1 MVVLAGKIT
10 GAAALVGRKLAQFRG
25 RAAAERAESWISAL
39 HLGINNVD
47 FDMVRNGEL
56 RALKLMGQFNPQ
68 CILDV
73 GANVGEWSLIAS
85 ELFPAA
91 TIHSFE
97 VVPSTY
103 SELVKKTEHLP
114 NILTNPFGLSD
125 EAGEIT
131 IHLGSEGSTDATACK
146 IEGMNLHEKLY
157 VNRVQG
163 RTHTGADYLLEKQIG
178 SVDFLKIDTEG
189 MDLRVIRGF
198 GDSLG
203 RVRALQFEYGI
214 FNIASRDLL
223 IDFCNY
229 LGSMGFLVGKVF
241 PQSVEF
247 FDYHFNLENFY
258 YSNYIAVKKDDTAVI
273 STMQKGCP

>member
-1 MVVLAGKIT
+1 MAVLARKIT
-10 GAAALVGRKLAQFRG
+10 GAAALIGRKLAQLRG
-25 RAAAERAESWISAL
+25 RAAAERAESWASAF
-39 HLGINNVD
+39 HRAINNVD

-56 RALKLMGQFNPQ
+56 RALKLMGRFNPE

-103 SELVKKTEHLP
+103 TELVKKTGHQP
-114 NILTNPFGLSD
+114 NILPNQFGLSD

-131 IHLGSEGSTDATACK
+131 IYLGSKGSTDATAFK

-157 VNRVQG
+157 VNRIQG
-163 RTHTGADYLLEKQIG
+163 QTRTGTDYLLEKQIG

-189 MDLRVIRGF
+189 MDLRVIKGF
-198 GDSLG
+198 GGSLD
-203 RVRALQFEYGI
+203 RVRVIQFEYGI

-223 IDFCNY
+223 VDFCRY
-229 LGSMGFLVGKVF
+229 LGSMGFRVGKVF
-241 PQSVEF
+241 PQSVNF
-247 FDYHFNLENFY
+247 FDYNFQLENFY
-258 YSNYIAVKKDDTAVI
+258 YSNYIAVRKDETAI
-273 STMQKGCP
+273 IRAMETGSP